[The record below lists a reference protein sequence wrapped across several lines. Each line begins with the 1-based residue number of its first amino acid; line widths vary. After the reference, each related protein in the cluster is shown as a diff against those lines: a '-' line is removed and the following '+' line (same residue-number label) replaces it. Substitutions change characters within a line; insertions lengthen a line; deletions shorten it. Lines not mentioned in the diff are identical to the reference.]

1 MRSALGVERLRNIR
15 QVFIQTGLS
24 FRHLAMVL
32 QKISI
37 TDMERACVHE
47 CNKVISMHMGDRRII
62 YRGGFV
68 WDKRSCCCCWP
79 IPHHSKHI
87 EFLSPEPTSSFF
99 LFPGEEKPLLAPVP
113 HSSLR
118 FMRLILLHNLLNLAG
133 AHTLWIL
140 CQFGG
145 WWQAPC
151 IASDATQG
159 ASVVLLIK
167 NESTACKPPSH
178 HAPLRWVF
186 KQKFC
191 RMRYWLPWLPAPN

>member
-1 MRSALGVERLRNIR
+1 VRYKELL
-15 QVFIQTGLS
+15 LL
-24 FRHLAMVL
+24 LA
-32 QKISI
+32 
-37 TDMERACVHE
+37 D
-47 CNKVISMHMGDRRII
+47 
-62 YRGGFV
+62 
-68 WDKRSCCCCWP
+68 P
-79 IPHHSKHI
+79 
-87 EFLSPEPTSSFF
+87 SSFKTYRISLSSPPAAF
-99 LFPGEEKPLLAPVP
+99 SFSRRGKPLLAPVP

-167 NESTACKPPSH
+167 NESAACEPPSH
-178 HAPLRWVF
+178 HAPLRWV
-186 KQKFC
+186 
-191 RMRYWLPWLPAPN
+191 